1 MKIQKEDVLIEPGHS
16 FRIFSPSLRNYFY
29 WHYHPEFELIFI
41 EGLTGIRH
49 VGQHIS
55 SFMESDL
62 VLIGSNIPHLNF
74 DYGLMT
80 DYQQIVVQLK
90 DSFINDVLPGIA
102 EFASIKL
109 LFKRAA
115 FGISFHGETKKQA
128 VELLKEIQQLQS
140 FGRLIKLLQIFNLLA
155 GSEEYT
161 QLNETDTSLKLFL
174 NDKVRM
180 GSVYEYI
187 HQHYHEHTDVN
198 KVAEKI
204 GLSTAAFC
212 RYFKKQTNMTFT
224 DFVNQYRINLAKT
237 MLLQDINVSEACY
250 GVGFQSLSY
259 FNKLFNKLTGLGPL
273 EFKKQFCSAK

>member
-1 MKIQKEDVLIEPGHS
+1 
-16 FRIFSPSLRNYFY
+16 
-29 WHYHPEFELIFI
+29 
-41 EGLTGIRH
+41 
-49 VGQHIS
+49 
-55 SFMESDL
+55 MERL
-62 VLIGSNIPHLNF
+62 
-74 DYGLMT
+74 
-80 DYQQIVVQLK
+80 
-90 DSFINDVLPGIA
+90 
-102 EFASIKL
+102 
-109 LFKRAA
+109 
-115 FGISFHGETKKQA
+115 KKQA

-273 EFKKQFCSAK
+273 EFKKQFSSAK

>member
-1 MKIQKEDVLIEPGHS
+1 
-16 FRIFSPSLRNYFY
+16 
-29 WHYHPEFELIFI
+29 
-41 EGLTGIRH
+41 
-49 VGQHIS
+49 
-55 SFMESDL
+55 
-62 VLIGSNIPHLNF
+62 
-74 DYGLMT
+74 
-80 DYQQIVVQLK
+80 
-90 DSFINDVLPGIA
+90 
-102 EFASIKL
+102 
-109 LFKRAA
+109 
-115 FGISFHGETKKQA
+115 
-128 VELLKEIQQLQS
+128 
-140 FGRLIKLLQIFNLLA
+140 
-155 GSEEYT
+155 
-161 QLNETDTSLKLFL
+161 
-174 NDKVRM
+174 M

-273 EFKKQFCSAK
+273 EFKKQFSSAK